1 MVIIPKN
8 NNIVNV
14 MKIGEFVS
22 SHFAVKV
29 SDPLIKAVSLIGGG
43 KGRYRLV
50 VTDDEGTVRGVISGR
65 RIVEVLIGRRGTSV
79 IEEKGLDL
87 TLNESVN
94 LFMDETHQI
103 FLEDTNLETILK
115 YVRENMAGYVILVDQ
130 SGRFKGIVEEIGFL
144 ERLRGKEIGIRVK
157 EIMSVRP
164 RTENAGATVYDA
176 SRRMVNERLRRLPIL
191 DKGKVVGLI
200 TISDILK
207 QLASAKEAG
216 IEAAVNNIFNRKVEE
231 LMTKKVVGIEPDA
244 DVGEAVKSLLEMD
257 VSGLLVFRGE
267 DLVGILSRIDVVGKT
282 ARIKGIEQM
291 VEMML

>member
-231 LMTKKVVGIEPDA
+231 LMTKKIVGIEPDA

-257 VSGLLVFRGE
+257 VSGVLVFRGE

>member
-1 MVIIPKN
+1 
-8 NNIVNV
+8 

-22 SHFAVKV
+22 SSFAVKV
-29 SDPLIKAVSLIGGG
+29 SDPLIKAVSLIGGR

-50 VTDDEGTVRGVISGR
+50 VTDDDGTVRGVISGR

-144 ERLRGKEIGIRVK
+144 ERLRGKEIGIRVE

-176 SRRMVNERLRRLPIL
+176 SRRMVNERLRRLPII
-191 DKGKVVGLI
+191 DRGKVVGLI

-207 QLASAKEAG
+207 QLASAKEAD
-216 IEAAVNNIFNRKVEE
+216 IEAAVNSVFNRKVEE

-282 ARIKGIEQM
+282 
-291 VEMML
+291 

>member
-1 MVIIPKN
+1 MVIIHKN
-8 NNIVNV
+8 NDIVKF

-22 SHFAVKV
+22 SSFAVKV
-29 SDPLIKAVSLIGGG
+29 SDPLIKAVSLIGGR

-50 VTDDEGTVRGVISGR
+50 VTDDDGTVRGVISGR

-144 ERLRGKEIGIRVK
+144 ERLRGKEIGIRVE

-207 QLASAKEAG
+207 QLASAKEAD
-216 IEAAVNNIFNRKVEE
+216 IEAAVNSVFNRKVEE

-282 ARIKGIEQM
+282 ARIKGIEHM

>member
-1 MVIIPKN
+1 MVIIHKN
-8 NNIVNV
+8 NDIVKF

-22 SHFAVKV
+22 SSFAVKV
-29 SDPLIKAVSLIGGG
+29 SDPLIKAVSLIGGR

-50 VTDDEGTVRGVISGR
+50 VTDDDGTVRGVISGR

-144 ERLRGKEIGIRVK
+144 ERLRGKEIGIRVE

-176 SRRMVNERLRRLPIL
+176 SRRMVNERLRRLPII
-191 DKGKVVGLI
+191 DRGKVVGLI

-207 QLASAKEAG
+207 QLASAKEAD
-216 IEAAVNNIFNRKVEE
+216 IEAAVNSVFNRKVEE
-231 LMTKKVVGIEPDA
+231 LMTKKIVGIEPDA

-282 ARIKGIEQM
+282 ARIKGIEHM

>member
-1 MVIIPKN
+1 MVIIHKN
-8 NNIVNV
+8 NDIVKF

-22 SHFAVKV
+22 SSFAVKV
-29 SDPLIKAVSLIGGG
+29 SDPLIKAVSLIGGR

-50 VTDDEGTVRGVISGR
+50 VTDDDGTVRGVISGR

-144 ERLRGKEIGIRVK
+144 ERLRGKEIGIRVE

-207 QLASAKEAG
+207 QLASAKEAD
-216 IEAAVNNIFNRKVEE
+216 IEAAVNSVFNRKVEE

>member
-1 MVIIPKN
+1 MVIIHKN
-8 NNIVNV
+8 NDIVKF

-22 SHFAVKV
+22 SSFAVKV
-29 SDPLIKAVSLIGGG
+29 SDPLIKAVSLIGGR

-50 VTDDEGTVRGVISGR
+50 VTDDDGTVRGVISGR

-144 ERLRGKEIGIRVK
+144 ERLRGKEIGIRVE

-176 SRRMVNERLRRLPIL
+176 SRRMVNERLRRLPII
-191 DKGKVVGLI
+191 DRGKVVGLI

-207 QLASAKEAG
+207 QLASAKEAD
-216 IEAAVNNIFNRKVEE
+216 IEAAVNSVFNRKVEE
-231 LMTKKVVGIEPDA
+231 LMTKKVVGIELDA

-282 ARIKGIEQM
+282 ARIKGIEHM

>member
-8 NNIVNV
+8 NNIMNV

>member
-1 MVIIPKN
+1 
-8 NNIVNV
+8 
-14 MKIGEFVS
+14 MKIGEFIS
-22 SHFAVKV
+22 SNFAVKV

-94 LFMDETHQI
+94 LFMDETYQV
-103 FLEDTNLETILK
+103 FLEDTNLETVLK

-130 SGRFKGIVEEIGFL
+130 SGQFKGIVEERGFL
-144 ERLRGKEIGIRVK
+144 ERLRGKKIGVRVE
-157 EIMSVRP
+157 EIMSARP
-164 RTENAGATVYDA
+164 ITENAGATVYDV
-176 SRRMVNERLRRLPIL
+176 SKKMVNERLRRLPII
-191 DKGKVVGLI
+191 DRGEVVGLI

-207 QLASAKEAG
+207 KVASAKEAG
-216 IEAAVNNIFNRKVEE
+216 IEAAVCNIFNRKVEE
-231 LMTKKVVGIEPDA
+231 LMTKKIVGIEPEA

-257 VSGLLVFRGE
+257 VSGLLVFRRK
-267 DLVGILSRIDVVGKT
+267 DLVGIISRIDIVGKT
-282 ARIKGIEQM
+282 AKIKGIEQM
-291 VEMML
+291 VEMIL

>member
-1 MVIIPKN
+1 MVIIHKN
-8 NNIVNV
+8 NDIVKF

-22 SHFAVKV
+22 SSFAVKV
-29 SDPLIKAVSLIGGG
+29 SDPLIKAVSLIGGR

-50 VTDDEGTVRGVISGR
+50 VTDDDGTVRGVISGR

-144 ERLRGKEIGIRVK
+144 ERLRGKEIGIRVE

-207 QLASAKEAG
+207 QLASAKEVD
-216 IEAAVNNIFNRKVEE
+216 IEAAVNSVFNRKVEE

-244 DVGEAVKSLLEMD
+244 DVGDAVKSLLDMD

>member
-1 MVIIPKN
+1 MEQS
-8 NNIVNV
+8 
-14 MKIGEFVS
+14 G
-22 SHFAVKV
+22 
-29 SDPLIKAVSLIGGG
+29 
-43 KGRYRLV
+43 
-50 VTDDEGTVRGVISGR
+50 GVISGR

-144 ERLRGKEIGIRVK
+144 ERLRGKEIGIRVE

-176 SRRMVNERLRRLPIL
+176 SRRMVNERLRRLPII
-191 DKGKVVGLI
+191 DRGKVVGLI

-207 QLASAKEAG
+207 QLASAKEAD
-216 IEAAVNNIFNRKVEE
+216 IEAAVNSVFNRKVEE
-231 LMTKKVVGIEPDA
+231 LMTKKIVGIEPDA

-267 DLVGILSRIDVVGKT
+267 DLVGILSRIDIVGKT
-282 ARIKGIEQM
+282 ARIKGIEHM

>member
-1 MVIIPKN
+1 MVIIHKN
-8 NNIVNV
+8 NDIVKF

-22 SHFAVKV
+22 SSFAVKV
-29 SDPLIKAVSLIGGG
+29 SDPLIKAVSLIGGR

-50 VTDDEGTVRGVISGR
+50 VTDDDGTVRGVISGR

-144 ERLRGKEIGIRVK
+144 ERLRGKEIGIRVE

-176 SRRMVNERLRRLPIL
+176 SRRMVNERLRRLPII
-191 DKGKVVGLI
+191 DRGKVVGLI

-207 QLASAKEAG
+207 QLASAKEAD
-216 IEAAVNNIFNRKVEE
+216 IEAAVNSVFNRKVEE

-282 ARIKGIEQM
+282 ARIKGIEHM